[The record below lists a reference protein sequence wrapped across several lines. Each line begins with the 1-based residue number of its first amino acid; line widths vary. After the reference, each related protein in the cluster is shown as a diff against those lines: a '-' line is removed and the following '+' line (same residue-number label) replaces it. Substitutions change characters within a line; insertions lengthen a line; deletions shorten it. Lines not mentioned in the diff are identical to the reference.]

1 VHKVRVWRSAGGEE
15 RKTLMCGRSARLGE
29 GHDGPCPA
37 NRLRVFI
44 ANKTLMNRKVTAV
57 KGMAVGRKMRATD
70 KQREEI
76 EHKSPSCPRATL

>member
-1 VHKVRVWRSAGGEE
+1 VEKKEKPSCVEGQPDWARVM
-15 RKTLMCGRSARLGE
+15 T
-29 GHDGPCPA
+29 DPA
-37 NRLRVFI
+37 QQTALRVFI